1 MEESKVVLVT
11 GAAKRIGACIA
22 ETFHRQGFRVVIHY
36 NHSWAEAK
44 SLEGQLNAARPDSA
58 VCLRADFTS
67 RVDVDRLGQEALSAF
82 GQLDVLVNN
91 ASSFYPTRF
100 GECTQ
105 TQWDDLVDSN
115 LRAAFFLSHSLSGEL
130 INRRGATVNIVDA
143 CRCTA
148 GPLFHLQYCQG
159 GSQGH
164 DSLTGPGA
172 CTPRAGQ
179 WRGTWRHPRHRTC
192 PTTAIRWC
200 WKSAR
205 RCLKPFPWVNWAMP
219 NRLPILPG
227 SSPLTPP
234 MSMAR
239 SSRSMADAAL
249 ASPEAKQERLPPMA
263 ILSRAIATRSQ
274 LLLSLLDDSPPLA
287 AHRHSAGRIPCS
299 AAYLEQK
306 PQRQDP
312 AAGAG

>member
-36 NHSWAEAK
+36 NHSRAEAK

-130 INRRGATVNIVDA
+130 INRRGAIVNIVDA
-143 CRCTA
+143 YADAPLARYSIYSIAKA
-148 GPLFHLQYCQG
+148 GLKAMTR
-159 GSQGH
+159 
-164 DSLTGPGA
+164 SLALELAPHVRVNGVAPGA
-172 CTPRAGQ
+172 ILWPPNMSDDSDPVVLEKRA
-179 WRGTWRHPRHRTC
+179 
-192 PTTAIRWC
+192 AM
-200 WKSAR
+200 
-205 RCLKPFPWVNWAMP
+205 LKT
-219 NRLPILPG
+219 I
-227 SSPLTPP
+227 PLGELGDAQQIADLAWFLAT
-234 MSMAR
+234 
-239 SSRSMADAAL
+239 DAAYVNGQVI
-249 ASPEAKQERLPPMA
+249 KVDGG
-263 ILSRAIATRSQ
+263 RSI
-274 LLLSLLDDSPPLA
+274 
-287 AHRHSAGRIPCS
+287 G
-299 AAYLEQK
+299 
-306 PQRQDP
+306 
-312 AAGAG
+312 